1 MNLAFF
7 SDCMR
12 NLSTL
17 RDMVSS
23 LPDLKWSRHILGH
36 TQSLPIALKD
46 IRFLTVTGIKFVET

>member
-17 RDMVSS
+17 REMVIMFITH
-23 LPDLKWSRHILGH
+23 LKWPRHIVGR
-36 TQSLPIALKD
+36 TQSPPIALKD
-46 IRFLTVTGIKFVET
+46 IQF